1 MDILSKFKTITL
13 QGSIELFAPIFVLV
27 HHWNVGEKYSDV
39 FASKKKFIED
49 TLIQEVKFERIRGV
63 IRNKLVCNDDGY
75 HIADYDGDDAYEL
88 DYETTQFDL
97 AEVTNLLF
105 KAMRKNGSPVLR
117 LMVNQVESD
126 SRTFKDED
134 VSEEDGIGTDICSSV
149 EAMPVSTLKKK
160 VKELSNEK
168 VKWDKSLVI
177 AAKVGL
183 LFYEKGLSR
192 PATEKAFKAE
202 YAKEFAGIPNKTVS
216 LIYKSL
222 PAEYRNLGEKPPKE
236 TNDLDPVIKA
246 AVLAGAQSGERDSM
260 NAKSLRK
267 SLSME
272 GYEVPS
278 YGVLEKII
286 AAVMT
291 LEVDEYE

>member
-1 MDILSKFKTITL
+1 MDLTARFGTITL
-13 QGSIELFAPIFVLV
+13 SRTLEVFAPIFVLA
-27 HHWNVGEKYSDV
+27 HNWNIDDIHEKV
-39 FASKKKFIED
+39 LACKKQYIEEA
-49 TLIQEVKFERIRGV
+49 LLQEVKCGRLHGKIRG
-63 IRNKLVCNDDGY
+63 RLLTDHDEEPLG
-75 HIADYDGDDAYEL
+75 YEL
-88 DYETTQFDL
+88 DYKATSFDIKEATCFL
-97 AEVTNLLF
+97 FGLLRRHGNSILHQLV
-105 KAMRKNGSPVLR
+105 KEGDVGSGL
-117 LMVNQVESD
+117 
-126 SRTFKDED
+126 SRDED
-134 VSEEDGIGTDICSSV
+134 VAEENEIDSDICNSV

-160 VKELSNEK
+160 VAELSNEK

-183 LFYEKGLSR
+183 LFYEKGLSK
-192 PATEKAFKAE
+192 PSTEKAFKAE

-278 YGVLEKII
+278 DGVLEKII